1 VIRNFWL
8 YAIFF
13 LNLPSSIQF
22 NLESSVMSFANFLN
36 RSMAQTDHSVVQQ
49 QYRCLEER
57 MKLFELNMDSAL
69 KMIEQIRTAADQ
81 TSILLVKLRAS
92 ASERSLYSQQVIDRL
107 SLQLND
113 IRNSLQ
119 EIPLICFDEGI
130 IGKLA
135 QVKNDSTF
143 IEEIQQ
149 TKHFN
154 FLIN

>member
-1 VIRNFWL
+1 
-8 YAIFF
+8 
-13 LNLPSSIQF
+13 
-22 NLESSVMSFANFLN
+22 
-36 RSMAQTDHSVVQQ
+36 
-49 QYRCLEER
+49 
-57 MKLFELNMDSAL
+57 
-69 KMIEQIRTAADQ
+69 MIEQNRTAADQ